1 MTLAHEHWQNTVR
14 FLKKLALCDMGS
26 LNIEL
31 TKALEKLFHSPI
43 DLYVYNRKW
52 ASLYDIKKKSNCLEL
67 GNFPFMSTLQNLNKI
82 EPLLISDNPW
92 IFFKIN
98 ENETLVIYYQSIPKN
113 INHDKLYFYLIS
125 WSNTKKQL
133 EWESKHQRLRESLS
147 LIRKIANDLTQ
158 SDHLRNLFK
167 NILNVAID
175 LVQAQKGHIM
185 RYNKESNELVMEVV
199 RGMAS
204 PEIDDKIN
212 IVFSSTKIFSS
223 IFA

>member
-1 MTLAHEHWQNTVR
+1 

-212 IVFSSTKIFSS
+212 NDEIP
-223 IFA
+223 